1 MQIGERE
8 PRPDKVEAVA
18 RLREMLAAD
27 TLILTDYQGLDV
39 KQISDLRRRLREG
52 GSGFTVVK
60 NTLLKLAAAD
70 SDAVPLTE
78 GLVGP
83 TAIVHTD
90 ADPVAAAKALASFS
104 KEVKPVTVK
113 HAMVGGRMLE
123 PEQVEALA
131 KIPSQ
136 QELYAMLVGGLMSP
150 ITGLVG
156 TLQSMTSGLVFT
168 LKAIAEQKE
177 AA

>member
-1 MQIGERE
+1 MQIGDRE
-8 PRPDKVEAVA
+8 PRPEKVEAVV
-18 RLREMLAAD
+18 RLREMLASG

-39 KQISDLRRRLREG
+39 KQISKLRRTLREG

-70 SDAVPLTE
+70 SDAMPLTE
-78 GLVGP
+78 GLMGP

-90 ADPVAAAKALASFS
+90 DDPVAAAKALLSFG

-113 HAMVGGRMLE
+113 HAMVGRRLLDAD
-123 PEQVEALA
+123 QVEALA

-136 QELYAMLVGGLMSP
+136 QELYAMVVGGLLSP

-168 LKAIAEQKE
+168 LKAVAEQKE
-177 AA
+177 AV